1 MFGSSVEQLAMR
13 LFTGFIFHKICFGL
27 LSVLLPLYITQ
38 AISGGNLSVWGLIAS
53 VATFVAIPF
62 SFLWGYLCD
71 ATKRYRFFILL
82 SFAAVT
88 SLLYLFSLT
97 TDLLLLGIVYVFIV
111 VFQVAYEPSKNVLI
125 AENYSHKDWKHGFAS
140 YAALTQVGW
149 VTGLFLGFFLT
160 LWGFTSVT
168 LLNICI
174 ILSFA
179 SFILSAIFVNDPM
192 LTFERGLVTIER
204 SFSLIQ
210 RGVELIT
217 RLNFDQY
224 DSGELN
230 RENVYALCFGL
241 MLFSLATSMF
251 LTPLPVFFAQT
262 LDVPTSTI
270 FALFLVNS
278 LGCLFGYILTQ
289 RNHNSLKETSITTK
303 VAMIRGILVFLFVFV
318 GLVSLTWAMIL
329 SIVVLALSG
338 FVYAF
343 YSVSVLSLSM
353 EVIPRGK
360 TGIFTALLGAGSGIG
375 CLTGPIMA
383 ENFGFVYVFIA
394 SATCFLLSF
403 VVFKIFARSR
413 HTELM

>member
-1 MFGSSVEQLAMR
+1 MR
-13 LFTGFIFHKICFGL
+13 LFTGFVFHKISFGL

-38 AISGGNLSVWGLIAS
+38 AISGGNLPVWGLIAS

-71 ATKRYRFFILL
+71 ATQRYRFFILL

-125 AENYSHKDWKHGFAS
+125 AENYSHRDWKRGFAS
-140 YAALTQVGW
+140 YSALTQVGW
-149 VTGLFLGFFLT
+149 VAGLFLGFLLT
-160 LWGFTSVT
+160 LWGFTSAT
-168 LLNICI
+168 LLTICI
-174 ILSFA
+174 ALSFA
-179 SFILSAIFVNDPM
+179 SFILSAIFVNDPA
-192 LTFERGLVTIER
+192 LTFERGLVTIDR
-204 SFSLIQ
+204 SFSLVQ
-210 RGVELIT
+210 RGVELLA

-230 RENVYALCFGL
+230 REKVYALCFGL

-251 LTPLPVFFAQT
+251 FTPLPIFFAQS
-262 LDVPTSTI
+262 LALPTSTI
-270 FALFLVNS
+270 FALFLINS
-278 LGCLFGYILTQ
+278 LGCLIGYVLTQ
-289 RNHNSLKETSITTK
+289 RNHNTIKETSITTG
-303 VAMIRGILVFLFVFV
+303 VALLRSILVFSLLFVGFF
-318 GLVSLTWAMIL
+318 SLTWAMVL
-329 SIVVLALSG
+329 SVIILALNG

-353 EVIPRGK
+353 EVIARGK

-375 CLTGPIMA
+375 CLTGPVIA
-383 ENFGFVYVFIA
+383 ENFGFSYTFIA

-403 VVFKIFARSR
+403 AVFKIFTRSR
-413 HTELM
+413 HTEFM

>member
-1 MFGSSVEQLAMR
+1 MR
-13 LFTGFIFHKICFGL
+13 LFIGFIFHKISFGL

-38 AISGGNLSVWGLIAS
+38 VISGGNLSVWGLIAS

-71 ATKRYRFFILL
+71 ATQSYRLFILM

-111 VFQVAYEPSKNVLI
+111 VFQVAYVPSKNVLI
-125 AENYSHKDWKHGFAS
+125 AENYSHRDWKRGFAF
-140 YAALTQVGW
+140 YAALTEFGW
-149 VTGLFLGFFLT
+149 VAGLFLGFLLT

-168 LLNICI
+168 LLIICI
-174 ILSFA
+174 ALSFA
-179 SFILSAIFVNDPM
+179 SFILSAIFVDDPA
-192 LTFERGLVTIER
+192 LIFERGLVTIER
-204 SFSLIQ
+204 SFSLVQ
-210 RGVELIT
+210 RAVELLA
-217 RLNFDQY
+217 RLNFDQH

-241 MLFSLATSMF
+241 LLFSLATSMF
-251 LTPLPVFFAQT
+251 FTPLPIFFAQN
-262 LDVPTSTI
+262 LALPTSTI
-270 FALFLVNS
+270 FALFLINS
-278 LGCLFGYILTQ
+278 LGCLAGYVLTQ
-289 RNHNSLKETSITTK
+289 RNHNNKKETSTTTRGSLL
-303 VAMIRGILVFLFVFV
+303 RGILVFSLLFVGFF
-318 GLVSLTWAMIL
+318 SLTWAMVL
-329 SIVVLALSG
+329 SVIVLVLSG

-360 TGIFTALLGAGSGIG
+360 TGLFTALLGAGSAIG
-375 CLTGPIMA
+375 CLTGPIIA
-383 ENFGFVYVFIA
+383 QNLGFSYAFIA

-403 VVFKIFARSR
+403 AAFKIFARNRDS
-413 HTELM
+413 EFL